1 MLLLTLLNTLGIIYL
16 LWKTSSYFIS
26 VVPDKTIFNK
36 TLIGYHISLY
46 KKRTVGEIN
55 LFSFYLPIK
64 NKAKVKLQDEITY
77 VLHWYDYEEKLNYLT
92 TAFAKVKTDKEVKEF
107 EKTYNCISD
116 KIVFDLV
123 REFHL
128 KKSRNENV

>member
-1 MLLLTLLNTLGIIYL
+1 
-16 LWKTSSYFIS
+16 
-26 VVPDKTIFNK
+26 
-36 TLIGYHISLY
+36 
-46 KKRTVGEIN
+46 VGEIN